1 METQRLKSR
10 HTYSYNKFFS
20 PYSFKYGHIERI
32 VDWILKESDATPPLR
47 MLDVG
52 VDDKAYYPALQKLGT
67 LVTLDPFPESG
78 ADVIADICDCDI
90 RENSFDAAFLF
101 YILEH
106 LKDPVSALISC
117 KRIVRPGGYVA
128 GIVPQYWHTHGYP
141 SDYWRFTQFGITHL
155 LENCGLKPQLVWPLG
170 GPFLIA
176 FHAIEIAL
184 RLRRANNPLKVLAY
198 NTLGKLMNTLD
209 YKLTGHG
216 EKEGQSDCVAWSF
229 IAYNKK

>member
-1 METQRLKSR
+1 METQRLKSH

-20 PYSFKYGHIERI
+20 PYSFKYGHIGRI
-32 VDWILKESDATPPLR
+32 VDWILKEADCTPPLR
-47 MLDVG
+47 ILDVG

-67 LVTLDPFPESG
+67 LVTLDPLPESG

-106 LKDPVSALISC
+106 LKDPVSALVSC

-141 SDYWRFTQFGITHL
+141 SDYWRFTQFGIIHL
-155 LENCGLKPQLVWPLG
+155 LENCGLQPQLVWPLG

-198 NTLGKLMNTLD
+198 NALGRLMNTLD
-209 YKLTGHG
+209 DKLTGHG

-229 IAYNKK
+229 IARNEK

>member
-1 METQRLKSR
+1 MEEGKMKKEKKSKE
-10 HTYSYNKFFS
+10 KFFS

-32 VDWILKESDATPPLR
+32 VDWIQNKSNCTLPLR
-47 MLDVG
+47 ILDVG
-52 VDDKAYYPALQKLGT
+52 VDDKAYYPTLQKLGT
-67 LVTLDPFPESG
+67 LITLDPLVGSG

-90 RENSFDAAFLF
+90 KENSFDVTFLF

-106 LKDPVSALISC
+106 LKDPISALASC
-117 KRIVRPGGYVA
+117 KRIVRPDGYVA

-141 SDYWRFTQFGITHL
+141 SDYWRFTKFGITHL

-184 RLRRANNPLKVLAY
+184 RLRRTNNLLKVLTY
-198 NTLGKLMNTLD
+198 NGLGRLMNTLD
-209 YKLTGHG
+209 HKLTNHG

-229 IAYNKK
+229 IALNEK